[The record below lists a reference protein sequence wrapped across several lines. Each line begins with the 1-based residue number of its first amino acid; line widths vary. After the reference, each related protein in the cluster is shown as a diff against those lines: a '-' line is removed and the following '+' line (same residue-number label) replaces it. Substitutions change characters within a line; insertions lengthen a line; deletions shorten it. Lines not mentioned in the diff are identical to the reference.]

1 MKFKLIT
8 AIAIFASTF
17 TFAQNSAKA
26 EEILKNVS
34 TSLEKQENITIK
46 FTHTLENKI
55 VNIKQSSNGSAI
67 IQGDKY
73 LLNYLDNIILF
84 DEANSYV
91 ISPEN
96 EEVNITS
103 ANDIDDESLT
113 PSKLLTFYKK
123 GYSYTLGKRA
133 GNKQYI
139 KLTPTKESEEVS
151 HIILAVDVIK
161 NQIVSLT
168 EVGKNNT
175 NTSFNITSYKTNQNL
190 EASTFIF
197 DKSKYEALDYYINE

>member
-1 MKFKLIT
+1 MKIKLLT
-8 AIAIFASTF
+8 GFAIFASSF
-17 TFAQNSAKA
+17 IFAQNSNQA

-34 TSLEKQENITIK
+34 SSLEQQSNIALE

-55 VNIKQSSNGSAI
+55 VNIQQSSKGSAI

-73 LLNYLDNIILF
+73 KLNYLDNIILF
-84 DEANSYV
+84 DEVNSYV

-96 EEVNITS
+96 EEINITP
-103 ANDIDDESLT
+103 AGDIEDNSLT

-123 GYSYTLGKRA
+123 GYSYVLDKKA
-133 GNKQYI
+133 GNTQFI
-139 KLTPTKESEEVS
+139 KLTPTEESKEVS
-151 HIILAVDVIK
+151 HIILGVDTTK

-175 NTSFNITSYKTNQNL
+175 NTSFRITSYKTNQNL
-190 EASTFIF
+190 DANTFVF
-197 DKSKYEALDYYINE
+197 DKKKYESLDYYINE